1 MTAGDLQNFLEKA
14 FTPGPPDGLGVAVS
28 GGGDSMA
35 LLHLAVDWAR
45 EGGPK
50 VAAVTVDHR
59 LRPEAAEEA
68 RFVAETCTRLGVAH
82 DTLVWDHGDI
92 DGNLQDQARRARY
105 RLIGDWA
112 RGRGLSHVALGHTAD
127 DQAETFLME
136 LARKAGLDG
145 LSGMRGSWIEGG
157 IRWTRPL
164 LAVSR
169 RDLRA
174 VLTARGASWVEDP
187 SNRDDRFTRVK
198 ARRVLEALA
207 PLGITADTLCT
218 VAERLGQAR
227 AALVQV
233 TAEAAA
239 AHARTAAGAVRIPRE
254 VFLRGL
260 SPEVARRFLVGA
272 LLWVARADYPPR
284 SEAVDRVLCAIRDLN
299 AVTLGGCSIRVTED
313 EIAVTREPRA
323 IAGLESGT
331 DGLWDGRWRMR
342 GPHESGLTVRALG
355 AEGLAQCPDWRETG
369 HSRAALVVTPA
380 IWRGDTLVAAPLAGR
395 AEGWTA
401 EIVISFGSF
410 LIAH

>member
-1 MTAGDLQNFLEKA
+1 MTAGELQHILEKA

-35 LLHLAVDWAR
+35 LLHLAADWAR
-45 EGGPK
+45 EGGSEI
-50 VAAVTVDHR
+50 AAVTVDHR

-68 RFVAETCTRLGVAH
+68 RFVAGICAGLGVPH

-136 LARKAGLDG
+136 LARKAGVDG
-145 LSGMRGSWIEGG
+145 LSGMRGAWTEGG

-164 LAVSR
+164 LAASR
-169 RDLRA
+169 RDLRDILA
-174 VLTARGASWVEDP
+174 ARGASWVEDP

-207 PLGITADTLCT
+207 PLGITADTLCM

-233 TAEAAA
+233 TAAAA
-239 AHARTAAGAVRIPRE
+239 ADHVRTTAGAVRIPRE
-254 VFLRGL
+254 VFLRDL
-260 SPEVARRFLVGA
+260 PPEVARRLLVGA

-284 SEAVDRVLCAIRDLN
+284 SEAVDRVLCVIRDLK
-299 AVTLGGCSIRVTED
+299 AATLLGCSIRVTED
-313 EIAVTREPRA
+313 EIAISREPRA
-323 IAGLESGT
+323 VAGLESGP
-331 DGLWDGRWRMR
+331 DVLWDGRWRVR
-342 GPHESGLTVRALG
+342 GPHDSGLTVRALG
-355 AEGLAQCPDWRETG
+355 AEGLAQCPNWRETG
-369 HSRAALVVTPA
+369 HSRAALLVTPA
-380 IWRGDTLVAAPLAGR
+380 IWRGEALVAAPLAGR

-401 EIVISFGSF
+401 EIVTSFRSF